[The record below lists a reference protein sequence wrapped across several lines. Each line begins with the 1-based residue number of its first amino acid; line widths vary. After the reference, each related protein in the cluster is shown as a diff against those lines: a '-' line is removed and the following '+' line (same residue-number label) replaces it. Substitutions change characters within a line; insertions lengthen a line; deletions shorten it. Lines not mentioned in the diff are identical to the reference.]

1 VVTIE
6 YIEDNVENNKD
17 VDILLMT
24 LVKIFLIQKFG
35 ILLINNIY
43 KIIY

>member
-43 KIIY
+43 KII

>member
-17 VDILLMT
+17 VEILLMT

-43 KIIY
+43 KII

>member
-24 LVKIFLIQKFG
+24 LVKIYLIQKFG

-43 KIIY
+43 KII